1 MSEAVAWL
9 REQIQ
14 ERLSSACGLA
24 AIGSGHWVAV
34 KNAGLDW
41 TVHDALGGTLQAPA
55 MADCWGEA
63 PAQFIAGND
72 PQDVIARCEAEL
84 AILDEHAEGGPDE
97 LRHGHWEGHGSNERW
112 IRDEPN
118 DCPVCVYPGF
128 STSIHEE
135 EPCKTVRLLASG
147 YRHRPG
153 YAEHWGE
160 KATTS

>member
-1 MSEAVAWL
+1 MSEALAWL
-9 REQIQ
+9 REQI
-14 ERLSSACGLA
+14 EGDESAARGLA
-24 AIGSGHWVAV
+24 DLGSGHWIAV

-41 TVHDALGGTLQAPA
+41 TVHDALGGMLQAPS

-84 AILDEHAEGGPDE
+84 AILDRHSPVTAAYGPMERLPCCGACSPDE
-97 LRHGHWEGHGSNERW
+97 
-112 IRDEPN
+112 DMT
-118 DCPVCVYPGF
+118 YA
-128 STSIHEE
+128 TSW
-135 EPCKTVRLLASG
+135 PCGTVLDLASG